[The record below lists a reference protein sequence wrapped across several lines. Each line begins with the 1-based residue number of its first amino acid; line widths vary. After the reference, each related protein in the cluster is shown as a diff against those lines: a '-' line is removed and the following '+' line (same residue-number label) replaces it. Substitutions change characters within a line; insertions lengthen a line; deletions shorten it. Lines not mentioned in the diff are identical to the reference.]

1 MVFIIMDSKEHD
13 VKVLDKI
20 LNSELFLGKYP
31 MVNRVWVY
39 LQYGNK
45 IDIVMNVKEPA
56 DDYWPVKEE
65 ISSFIW
71 DIAKMAGVTT
81 RFNIYP

>member
-20 LNSELFLGKYP
+20 LNSELFLDKYP